1 MSEGWYPRYFQ
12 SNVTVLNNA
21 ARKKKSVKVKM
32 IGLQGC
38 LTYGVRT
45 RFEWTALTEDI
56 NEGCEKEKIR
66 VRPSWQQ
73 VEDLS
78 ELEEEL
84 EWADKRPNRII
95 IVCSVPSQIGNDKTI
110 MRQVEDIC
118 QGREHVE
125 LTFSEAGNAASMLF
139 ESMSITAPGSGG
151 GGHPSGGG
159 GETRVSAPS
168 PAT

>member
-56 NEGCEKEKIR
+56 NEGCEKGKIH
-66 VRPSWQQ
+66 VRPSS
-73 VEDLS
+73 LATS
-78 ELEEEL
+78 
-84 EWADKRPNRII
+84 
-95 IVCSVPSQIGNDKTI
+95 G
-110 MRQVEDIC
+110 
-118 QGREHVE
+118 
-125 LTFSEAGNAASMLF
+125 
-139 ESMSITAPGSGG
+139 GSGRARG
-151 GGHPSGGG
+151 GVGVGG
-159 GETRVSAPS
+159 
-168 PAT
+168 